1 MSGKAKRE
9 YLQEKRNAILLL
21 RNLKREKFS
30 MSFVKIVRIT
40 GTMRSE

>member
-9 YLQEKRNAILLL
+9 YLQKRNAILLL

-30 MSFVKIVRIT
+30 MSFVKIVRII